1 MSRLYSRSVGVMV
14 MVAAAV
20 AVASL
25 ASAQDRKEPP
35 KKSDRHS
42 DHSNHQ
48 GRKGGTEGS
57 LAAQLAELR
66 AKVAKLEAALAAG
79 HPKPGATS
87 TAGRGMKGMGKQ
99 GRGTGGM
106 GMRGMG
112 MRGMGMRGMGM
123 GGMKGMGMQGRGMG
137 GMKGMGMGGMKGMGM
152 GGMGMGGMKGM
163 GPAMGKTPS
172 PELSTSSLPGFPGV
186 SHLYHVGASGLFLDH
201 SDHLQL
207 STKQKE
213 ALSRIRQRVLLD
225 VATSE
230 RKISQAEQELWLL
243 TAADKPVAAAI
254 EAKIRAIA
262 SLQADMRLLQ
272 IRAVGEAAKL
282 LTAEQRNRVTQEPN
296 ATSSAKESGPASRP
310 AQSPR

>member
-112 MRGMGMRGMGM
+112 MRGMGMR
-123 GGMKGMGMQGRGMG
+123 
-137 GMKGMGMGGMKGMGM
+137 GMGMGGMKGMGM

>member
-87 TAGRGMKGMGKQ
+87 TAGRGMKGMPVIEDGAWSLTPWPGKGNQ
-99 GRGTGGM
+99 DW
-106 GMRGMG
+106 
-112 MRGMGMRGMGM
+112 
-123 GGMKGMGMQGRGMG
+123 
-137 GMKGMGMGGMKGMGM
+137 
-152 GGMGMGGMKGM
+152 
-163 GPAMGKTPS
+163 
-172 PELSTSSLPGFPGV
+172 
-186 SHLYHVGASGLFLDH
+186 GASGF
-201 SDHLQL
+201 
-207 STKQKE
+207 
-213 ALSRIRQRVLLD
+213 
-225 VATSE
+225 
-230 RKISQAEQELWLL
+230 
-243 TAADKPVAAAI
+243 P
-254 EAKIRAIA
+254 
-262 SLQADMRLLQ
+262 
-272 IRAVGEAAKL
+272 
-282 LTAEQRNRVTQEPN
+282 
-296 ATSSAKESGPASRP
+296 
-310 AQSPR
+310 